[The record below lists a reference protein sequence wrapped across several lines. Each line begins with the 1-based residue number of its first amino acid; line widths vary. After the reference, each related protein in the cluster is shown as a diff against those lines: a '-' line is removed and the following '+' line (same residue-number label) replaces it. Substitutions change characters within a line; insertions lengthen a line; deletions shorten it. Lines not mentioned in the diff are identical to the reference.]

1 MVLAPRRTLVRAF
14 LLLAAVGLGG
24 CVADPGG
31 AGYGRPPPVVGGR
44 GGASNDTGRRVAI
57 LVPLTGTNAELGQTL
72 LRAAQLALEGP
83 DAPALDVRDTG
94 GTPEGAAAAAQS
106 ALAGGAGLILGPLTN
121 IETAAVAPV
130 ARSAGV
136 PVLAFTSDAA
146 QARQG
151 VWTLGITPGQ
161 QARRLVQAVQAE
173 GKTRL
178 AAVVPQNPFGLAL
191 ADGFTTA
198 VSASG
203 LPEPQVLRYPGG
215 FTGLNA
221 ALKEVS
227 GYNTRRGAI
236 EEQQRQA
243 RARGAEGRTEAVE
256 LGRQEVP
263 PPTVDA
269 LLLGA
274 AGEQLGQAMPLLTA
288 YDIGP
293 AQVRI
298 LGPAIWAREA
308 SRLGALSGAWY
319 AAPDPATRAP
329 FEQQYQARHNT
340 PPRDLASL
348 AFDAALVAR
357 VVADRS
363 GFPLSSLT
371 RPQGFT
377 GADGLLAL
385 QPDGSVRRGLA
396 IFEIGVGG
404 SRIVQ
409 PAPASLAP
417 GT

>member
-31 AGYGRPPPVVGGR
+31 AGYGRPPPVVGSR
-44 GGASNDTGRRVAI
+44 GSFGAEPGRRVAI
-57 LVPLTGTNAELGQTL
+57 LLPLTGPNAELGQAL

-83 DAPALDVRDTG
+83 DAPALDARDTG
-94 GTPEGAAAAAQS
+94 GTPVGAAAAARA
-106 ALAGGAGLILGPLTN
+106 ALDGGAGLILGPLTST
-121 IETAAVAPV
+121 ETAAVAPV

-146 QARQG
+146 QAQQG

-178 AAVVPQNPFGLAL
+178 AAVVPENAFGAAL
-191 ADGFTTA
+191 ATSFNA
-198 VSASG
+198 AAAASA
-203 LPEPQVLRYPGG
+203 LPEPRVLRYAGG
-215 FTGLNA
+215 FDSLNA
-221 ALKEVS
+221 ALKDIS
-227 GYNTRRGAI
+227 GYNARRGAI

-243 RARGAEGRTEAVE
+243 RARGDADGRRDAVALGQQE
-256 LGRQEVP
+256 LP

-274 AGEQLGQAMPLLTA
+274 GGEQLGQAAPLLTF

-298 LGPAIWAREA
+298 LGPATWARDA
-308 SRLGALSGAWY
+308 PRLGALSGAWY
-319 AAPDPATRAP
+319 AAPDPAARAP
-329 FEQQYQARHNT
+329 FEQQYQVRHNA
-340 PPRDLASL
+340 PPRELASI
-348 AFDAALVAR
+348 AYDAAGVAR
-357 VVADRS
+357 AVAGRS
-363 GFPLSSLT
+363 GFPLGSLT
-371 RPQGFT
+371 RPQGFA

-396 IFEIGVGG
+396 IFEVGAGG

-409 PAPASLAP
+409 PAPAS
-417 GT
+417 GV